1 MFVCSSRLPSI
12 PLPFADPFP
21 PADGCCTAPAK
32 VPAMPKKPT
41 DQPVVRISVTLPVE
55 IITRLREIAAER
67 AVSVS
72 EVIRAG
78 IDHEISMSE

>member
-1 MFVCSSRLPSI
+1 M
-12 PLPFADPFP
+12 
-21 PADGCCTAPAK
+21 
-32 VPAMPKKPT
+32 
-41 DQPVVRISVTLPVE
+41 VRISVTLPVE